1 MLYIHEHTQ
10 NKGTRCSNK
19 FLRNITMYYVSVYH
33 LTRQYRMCHFTKK
46 NLWVTWPN
54 KQRQSTEGQWPVN
67 SNGAIFN
74 KSIGDDTKAT
84 ARQSPNCI
92 KKQKINLAKND
103 FQYGGWNYYTLQC
116 RMWLWNHD
124 IEFARWQHHA
134 VCQLALGWHAIE
146 FAQTSAILQFY
157 IWFRAWPYHQST
169 CYSALLCNFIQIG
182 PPQKKNMTS
191 CRFPRWRTS
200 AILDLRGPIMA
211 CIKPLAVASGGWKI
225 WPSAYH
231 RVPNMLLYQTSS
243 KLNGLAVRYMTMCLS
258 AMFSCRNLQLTL
270 R

>member
-1 MLYIHEHTQ
+1 MATKCYMYMNIH
-10 NKGTRCSNK
+10 KTRAHDVAINFYAILQCTT
-19 FLRNITMYYVSVYH
+19 LA
-33 LTRQYRMCHFTKK
+33 FTISLDIIGCVISQKI
-46 NLWVTWPN
+46 LWVTWPN

-157 IWFRAWPYHQST
+157 IWFRVWP
-169 CYSALLCNFIQIG
+169 
-182 PPQKKNMTS
+182 
-191 CRFPRWRTS
+191 
-200 AILDLRGPIMA
+200 
-211 CIKPLAVASGGWKI
+211 
-225 WPSAYH
+225 
-231 RVPNMLLYQTSS
+231 
-243 KLNGLAVRYMTMCLS
+243 
-258 AMFSCRNLQLTL
+258 
-270 R
+270 